1 MEHRFMIRRGDE
13 FPKTELDFHSA
24 DTASL
29 NQGPPPFSAAI
40 AYSFIVIRHRAEG
53 ALVSAV
59 LVL

>member
-1 MEHRFMIRRGDE
+1 MIPRGDE

-29 NQGPPPFSAAI
+29 NQGPPTFSAAI